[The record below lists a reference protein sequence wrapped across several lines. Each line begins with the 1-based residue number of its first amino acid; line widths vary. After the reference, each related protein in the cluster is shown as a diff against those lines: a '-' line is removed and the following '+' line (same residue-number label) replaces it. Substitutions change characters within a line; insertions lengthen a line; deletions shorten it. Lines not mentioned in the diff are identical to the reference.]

1 MEVDARI
8 PDLVIDTQQAIRD
21 GQAKVALDPLAVTA
35 ALNEID
41 RLAVLYETSK
51 KCHNANILEIN
62 RLRREL
68 ESAESIAWDYEAGQV
83 IQLEEID
90 NLKAEIVDIRE
101 QLARARSDR
110 SSPDMVK
117 WAQEEATKSE
127 RQRCVEIAKRLEK
140 EHGYLGG
147 AFKMTIAAI
156 ETPTP

>member
-8 PDLVIDTQQAIRD
+8 PDLVIETQQAIRD

-41 RLAVLYETSK
+41 LLSDRIADMTAKAVAHVEGRD
-51 KCHNANILEIN
+51 
-62 RLRREL
+62 RLRGEL
-68 ESAESIAWDYEAGQV
+68 ESVESIAWDYEAGQV

-101 QLARARSDR
+101 QLAEA
-110 SSPDMVK
+110 
-117 WAQEEATKSE
+117 EEEHADEVGAVCLAE

-147 AFKMTIAAI
+147 AFKMTIDAI
-156 ETPTP
+156 EEKEA